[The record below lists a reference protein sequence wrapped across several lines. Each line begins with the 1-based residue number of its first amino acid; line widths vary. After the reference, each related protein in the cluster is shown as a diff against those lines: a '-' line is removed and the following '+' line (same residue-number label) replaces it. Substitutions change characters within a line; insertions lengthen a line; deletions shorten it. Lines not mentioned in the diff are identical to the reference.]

1 MTPRPAVPPILRSA
15 QVDRGVEDA
24 FDVFTRL
31 IGAWWPLA
39 THGVFG
45 DHSGGISFED
55 GRLVERAV
63 DGRVSVWG
71 EVLAWEPPH
80 RILFTWH
87 PGRDEDDAS
96 EVEVRFARD
105 GVGTRVEL
113 EHRGWEAFGES
124 AMPRRRGYV
133 GPGAW
138 GHVLDHFADGAEE
151 RPEGVNLS
159 VLDGAYATFF
169 EEAERGGFGPPPDGE
184 WDAGQVV
191 AHVALNDLA
200 MTAVAQAIVQ
210 GRGEL
215 VFANEVCQD
224 RAVLDAF
231 VQDAGDL
238 SQLVARAR
246 SISAVARAAT
256 ARLDRSRLAT
266 PVHCRMLHDGTVVL
280 DEPVHWGRIAVHTQA
295 TRHLPA
301 HTGQLRDL
309 RT

>member
-1 MTPRPAVPPILRSA
+1 MTTERVAPPILRSA
-15 QVDRGVEDA
+15 QVDRGVEET

-31 IGAWWPLA
+31 IGAWWPLP

-45 DHSGGISFED
+45 DLAGTIAFEG
-55 GRLVERAV
+55 GRLVGRAV

-71 EVLAWEPPH
+71 DVLAWEPPH

-87 PGRDEDDAS
+87 PGREEDDAS
-96 EVEVRFARD
+96 EVEVRFAPD
-105 GVGTRVEL
+105 GGGTRVEL

-124 AMPRRRGYV
+124 AIARRRGYV

-151 RPEGVNLS
+151 RPESVNLT
-159 VLDGAYATFF
+159 VLDGAYAAFF
-169 EEAERGGFGPPPDGE
+169 EEAQRGGFGPPPDGE
-184 WDAGQVV
+184 WDAAQVL

-200 MTAVAQAIVQ
+200 MTAVAHAIVQ
-210 GRGEL
+210 GRSEL
-215 VFANEVCQD
+215 SFANEVCQD
-224 RAVLDAF
+224 REVLDAF
-231 VQDAGDL
+231 VRDAGDL
-238 SQLVARAR
+238 SELVARGR
-246 SISAVARAAT
+246 SISEVARAAT
-256 ARLDRSRLAT
+256 ARLDRGRLAT
-266 PVHCRMLHDGTVVL
+266 TVHCRMLHDGTVVL